1 MFYSGISNMK
11 NLQRKS
17 NRLWIARNKAGL
29 GQKTVARML
38 GHTNTVSVSYYET
51 GKRHPALETL
61 LKLAVIYQTPV
72 EELYAPVYEQMR
84 EEVDVSRT
92 KLQSIIPNAVH
103 SPPPM
108 PAHL

>member
-1 MFYSGISNMK
+1 MK
-11 NLQRKS
+11 NPQRKS
-17 NRLWIARNKAGL
+17 NRLWIARKKAGL

-38 GHTNTVSVSYYET
+38 GHTNTEMVSRYET
-51 GKRHPALETL
+51 GRVHPALETV

-84 EEVDVSRT
+84 EEVDVNRT
-92 KLQSIIPNAVH
+92 KLQFIIPNAVH

-108 PAHL
+108 PVHS